1 MCACTQQKEDPGGR
15 SRARRAVVADICA
28 GKVAE
33 RQAESR
39 CESESAQEGESSETS
54 FCAAV
59 QNTDRPSTS
68 KGGTSWA
75 WLVMVTPPTVRAWGG
90 CLPVP
95 SRTVPL
101 HAQSVAFSA
110 QEGGREQQAVRKH
123 KRSTGLVH
131 AAGHVVS
138 GWEQCA
144 HAQHVGKR
152 GFRHQSASWHTCRAN
167 MFAEHLKL
175 HMYNVPSEGN
185 HIFSFK
191 YVRTGELAFPR
202 RSTFR

>member
-1 MCACTQQKEDPGGR
+1 M
-15 SRARRAVVADICA
+15 
-28 GKVAE
+28 
-33 RQAESR
+33 
-39 CESESAQEGESSETS
+39 
-54 FCAAV
+54 
-59 QNTDRPSTS
+59 
-68 KGGTSWA
+68 
-75 WLVMVTPPTVRAWGG
+75 
-90 CLPVP
+90 PVP

-175 HMYNVPSEGN
+175 CMYNVPSWEQP
-185 HIFSFK
+185 HFLFQIRSHRRTSFPSSEHLSL
-191 YVRTGELAFPR
+191 VSALPILLPLGSATVADTDTDTDRVPSHTSRRDRRDDISVSVSVSVPSHHVQPVFLELRGGRNKIGMAIHLHKAEYFYY
-202 RSTFR
+202 T

>member
-1 MCACTQQKEDPGGR
+1 
-15 SRARRAVVADICA
+15 
-28 GKVAE
+28 
-33 RQAESR
+33 
-39 CESESAQEGESSETS
+39 
-54 FCAAV
+54 
-59 QNTDRPSTS
+59 
-68 KGGTSWA
+68 
-75 WLVMVTPPTVRAWGG
+75 MVTPPTVRAWGG

-175 HMYNVPSEGN
+175 YKSALIEFPRNVFWPGHACFARANGLGHPCFEYRVVNQHEQNGN
-185 HIFSFK
+185 H
-191 YVRTGELAFPR
+191 YNPADTAVTRRRRHLAKMR
-202 RSTFR
+202 LVARDRLY